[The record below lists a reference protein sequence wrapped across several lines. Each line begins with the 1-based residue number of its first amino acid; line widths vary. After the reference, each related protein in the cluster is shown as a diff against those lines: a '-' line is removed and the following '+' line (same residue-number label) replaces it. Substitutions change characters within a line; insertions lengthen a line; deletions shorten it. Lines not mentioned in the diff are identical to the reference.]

1 MPRRKGAIIC
11 CMEAI
16 RLSLQLWDKRHA
28 EAVVVVAVSG
38 GVVVPIRHPAVN
50 GAVVPTTAAQKAV

>member
-1 MPRRKGAIIC
+1 
-11 CMEAI
+11 MEAI

-50 GAVVPTTAAQKAV
+50 GAVVPTTAAQNAV